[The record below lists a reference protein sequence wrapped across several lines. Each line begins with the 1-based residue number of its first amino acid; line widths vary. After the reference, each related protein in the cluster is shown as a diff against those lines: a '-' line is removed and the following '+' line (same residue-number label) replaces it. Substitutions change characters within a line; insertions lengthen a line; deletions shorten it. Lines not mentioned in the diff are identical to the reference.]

1 MVTPNQERDIW
12 ARFRPALQHAGG
24 TLGQAFGQFAQ
35 LPGVRQTLGAL
46 SAVQERGV
54 NPFMSQVIAG
64 LPFAKDA
71 DRRWE
76 AYRTPEGDISW
87 SAVAQANPL
96 SLGFR
101 GVQGVAAENIPMFRE
116 TRIGPQNT
124 VKALRLA
131 QEEARIESELG
142 RQIGPRERRMIEET
156 QYALP
161 KHVRGGIQELPWFF
175 LPSAGAARKASVAA
189 RAGQTLSSAGRLGR
203 AAPLARGGLRVAET
217 ALKPVEVIE
226 RATERAITAPF
237 RGAQSVAR
245 PLVTPFTSGVA
256 RGARR
261 TEGPEIGPLMPGQQ
275 RPSQVRFQRIGGEA
289 EAQLAKELG
298 DISPQQR
305 AIDPLTGEATGTP
318 YITPAPFSIAPGVIR
333 RIDPGR
339 EGIRQ
344 IGPVLPGQQKAM
356 MARRMEAPNVPQDLN
371 RGIREP
377 VQYEPI
383 RFTGEIGEEMST
395 QQIRDDARRIFNQNE
410 GLRNNID
417 EAFELSDAKFY
428 APTKKHGD
436 RGQLT
441 PKQVFAEEFR
451 VLRSPTKSQMGY
463 RYAKNFRNML
473 GKTNRYP
480 VDNAGNTMD
489 KLAKT
494 GGFDKI
500 RRKLKFPGREG
511 LKKAYEVVT
520 ERYPALKNDAL
531 LRLKMNWHDSGEA
544 YRVIADAKGRAQTM
558 FSENYLSKRYINPVT
573 KLYRSLGS
581 ATQEGGAM
589 FINFQENWGA
599 KLKAAGLTDF
609 EADRMIKANRLD
621 ELQKIYP
628 TRVGIS
634 PKIYDQL
641 IASKKKYDFEIE
653 PYRVNDK
660 GDVISDAYIKMTDE
674 DIANW
679 KGSRE
684 FNNFDGAEASGFY
697 RNIGETDVSRDARSV
712 LKDGKLEIKKGA
724 GDKVGYTKEQ
734 YEVLVE
740 YTEAQADLYAQIR
753 EYYLDKGIISQAEF
767 DSLSRHKWYSPIHY
781 PGQRDLGGIPEG
793 VAKSLG
799 EKSVKG
805 RSVVDNGIRN
815 LLDQLDKDS
824 VEAKGWLP
832 SNSDPLLYDLINAR
846 QRVARNDATKAM
858 VELSADEFGLVD
870 VSENFVKYKIKI
882 RDKNKQIKTKT
893 LTRAELNRQFKKEDY
908 DQWGPAEPGQAT
920 VKAKYKEPVID
931 KKTGEQKISAK
942 GQEQFTEY
950 DVVTTSAVEE
960 VLEKVPYDDK
970 LNTGYFSY
978 MDAGDRKV
986 FGQKFDV
993 DLPKTSD
1000 LIGRVL
1006 AKGIKGADGKVIGR
1020 KGETISKSIYNKIK
1034 DDAVSVEGE
1043 VNPVPQLLWQSV
1055 NGRAGLANKGEKE
1068 LSHTLKAANGFFKS
1082 IYTQQNPLFIVRNSF
1097 IDSLTVQLNAGV
1109 GMHKSA
1115 ARIIQSL
1122 KNIKTQDDFF
1132 VDLQQSAGPTAM
1144 QTGWFPDVVQTKIVD
1159 GIKEA
1164 GHDATVVTSPKM
1176 ARDLLRNDVI
1186 RKAKRAIPT
1195 LGSASEQGPR
1205 LAVFTKSL
1213 ERSIGKKEVDRLRDL
1228 KRTSKEAY
1236 EFQRDVSYTPVFD
1249 AQGRRIANP
1258 RATGRGFKDSPALQ
1272 KAAQNSTEVT
1282 LDFARG
1288 GEQMR
1293 KWNEYILFLN
1303 PAFEGAKL
1311 PFRALGFD
1319 LSPVIRPNRNR
1330 RSADDSLTEWG
1341 SWSDQTRKYARLGFG
1356 ERGLTGMSLDAVSG
1370 GPKAAAMR
1378 MGMAFSA
1385 YLMLQNGHNKQ
1396 FEYDGTPMYYDIP
1409 SYIRY
1414 NAMIFMQDSDRD
1426 ETGEYIIDP
1435 RTGRPTPK
1443 YLVFPHRLRE
1453 WNLLFQSATLLD
1465 EHTDKEVPMDK
1476 KKFFNYLI
1484 SSGSPMGTNLFEAVI
1499 PEPAMV
1505 LGEELMGRDFFRD
1518 ADIVSE
1524 EFQELPPEEQYN
1536 KYTSKTARNVAGFL
1550 DKAPFIPDA
1559 FDEVVA
1565 SPQRL
1570 EHLYENVFGQLA
1582 TESLNFS
1589 DMVVNWMDELSDA
1602 DDDRPMK
1609 DKVKSYREDMDATE
1623 RKEFMVSLTESEY
1636 EEFQKELKEADKK
1649 APILDAL
1656 KRSYYPERGGGLREL
1671 ARAETEKAFPDIDP
1685 QQTYRAG
1692 VQASKDRQKL
1702 KFRQDKDDLALAN
1715 WSANKKGDKLTPSEW
1730 KSSHSKKWSLY
1741 EYDLEQLAERY
1752 PKSIYA
1758 QPDEVRDA
1766 YYTAMYTAAGKM
1778 KDTRDG
1784 VDLLLA
1790 GYYAIQS
1797 PDQDPSDTDWT
1808 AYFKT
1813 RDEYIQRV
1821 KDASEAAGDD
1831 IYDNFVRRMSANNTE
1846 TEKAYYR
1853 AMKIIAPYWSVGK
1866 TVQELYPA
1874 LGPRPDLQRL
1884 WDKYLNANTTQK
1896 EHMRRTNSTIKDMV
1910 KRRSD
1915 QRKRMIKR
1923 DEYANNG
1930 IPVLESALV
1939 YWYGGD
1945 YYRSPI
1951 TLRGKLYHNQLYN
1964 R

>member
-1 MVTPNQERDIW
+1 MVTPNQEKDIW
-12 ARFRPALQHAGG
+12 ARFRPALQQAGG

-64 LPFAKDA
+64 LPFAKDPN
-71 DRRWE
+71 RRWE

-87 SAVAQANPL
+87 SAVAQTNPL

-101 GVQGVAAENIPMFRE
+101 GAQGVAAENIPMFRE

-124 VKALRLA
+124 AKALRLA
-131 QEEARIESELG
+131 QEEARVEAELG
-142 RQIGPRERRMIEET
+142 RQIGPTQRRMIEET

-175 LPSAGAARKASVAA
+175 LPTAGAARKASAAA

-203 AAPLARGGLRVAET
+203 AAPLARGGLRAAEV
-217 ALKPVEVIE
+217 ALKPVEIAETAAEKVL
-226 RATERAITAPF
+226 TAPF

-245 PLVTPFTSGVA
+245 PLVTPLASGVA
-256 RGARR
+256 RGLRPR
-261 TEGPEIGPLMPGQQ
+261 GESISRGQ
-275 RPSQVRFQRIGGEA
+275 RRFQRIGGEE
-289 EAQLAKELG
+289 EAKLARQLG

-305 AIDPLTGEATGTP
+305 AIDPLTGEPTGTP
-318 YITPAPFSIAPGVIR
+318 YITPAPFSIAPGVTR
-333 RIDPGR
+333 R
-339 EGIRQ
+339 
-344 IGPVLPGQQKAM
+344 VLPGRADAAIQYK
-356 MARRMEAPNVPQDLN
+356 RPPDVPQEMTP
-371 RGIREP
+371 GVREP
-377 VQYEPI
+377 VPYEPI
-383 RFTGEIGEEMST
+383 RYTGEITEEMST

-428 APTKKHGD
+428 APAKKHGD

-451 VLRSPTKSQMGY
+451 VLRSPTKDQMGY

-473 GKTNRYP
+473 GKTKRYF

-494 GGFDKI
+494 NGFDKI

-520 ERYPALKNDAL
+520 ERYPALKNDPL

-599 KLKAAGLTDF
+599 KLKAGGLTDF

-653 PYRVNDK
+653 PYRVGEN
-660 GDVISDAYIKMTDE
+660 GDVLSDAYIKMTDE

-697 RNIGETDVSRDARSV
+697 RNIGETDVSRGARSV
-712 LKDGKLEIKKGA
+712 LDSKGNLVVKKGT

-793 VAKSLG
+793 VAKTLG

-832 SNSDPLLYDLINAR
+832 SNADPLLYDLINAR

-870 VSENFVKYKIKI
+870 VSEDFVKYKIKI

-893 LTRAELNRQFKKEDY
+893 LTRTELNRQFRNY
-908 DQWGPAEPGQAT
+908 DQWGPVDPGQAT

-931 KKTGEQKISAK
+931 KKTGKAKK
-942 GQEQFTEY
+942 GQSTEY

-986 FGQKFDV
+986 FGQKFEGV
-993 DLPKTSD
+993 
-1000 LIGRVL
+1000 
-1006 AKGIKGADGKVIGR
+1006 
-1020 KGETISKSIYNKIK
+1020 KS
-1034 DDAVSVEGE
+1034 
-1043 VNPVPQLLWQSV
+1043 PVPQLLWQSV

-1144 QTGWFPDVVQTKIVD
+1144 QTGWFPDVKNQRIVD

-1164 GHDATVVTSPKM
+1164 GHDATVITSNKM

-1186 RKAKRAIPT
+1186 QKAKRAIPT

-1213 ERSIGKKEVDRLRDL
+1213 ERSIGKKEVDRLKKL
-1228 KRTSKEAY
+1228 KKTNKEAY
-1236 EFQRDVSYTPVFD
+1236 EFQRDVSYTPEFD
-1249 AQGRRIANP
+1249 AQGGRIANP
-1258 RATGRGFKDSPALQ
+1258 RATGRGFKDSPSLQ

-1319 LSPVIRPNRNR
+1319 LSPVVRPNRSR
-1330 RSADDSLTEWG
+1330 TSADDSLTEWG

-1484 SSGSPMGTNLFEAVI
+1484 ASGSPMGTNLFEAVI

-1518 ADIVSE
+1518 SDIVSE

-1715 WSANKKGDKLTPSEW
+1715 WSEDKKGDKLTPSEW

-1752 PKSIYA
+1752 PKSIYS

-1821 KDASEAAGDD
+1821 KDASEAAGDN
-1831 IYDNFVRRMSANNTE
+1831 IYDNFVRRMSANNTD

-1874 LGPRPDLQRL
+1874 LGPRPDLQKL
-1884 WDKYLNANTTQK
+1884 WDEYLNANTTQK